1 MTDDPEKIA
10 KKARK
15 AAKKM
20 RKARE
25 ELRAAKAEMRAARHA
40 ERAERGDP
48 ERGPRPHRGNGPHIR
63 VETCDGVRE
72 FEIPEELR
80 RKGRDFA
87 RTVTGPLVRDLA
99 AAGLIAAG
107 AAMAAKAHRKK
118 DAAGA
123 DAANGAASDSDDAA
137 PDGEAPDVEAAAED
151 LSKSADELGQALNA
165 LANAALSKFFGP
177 KGAR

>member
-1 MTDDPEKIA
+1 VSDDPEKIA

-25 ELRAAKAEMRAARHA
+25 ELRAAKAEMRAAR
-40 ERAERGDP
+40 RNERGDDDC
-48 ERGPRPHRGNGPHIR
+48 GPRPHRGNGPHIR
-63 VETCDGVRE
+63 IEMDDGFKE

-80 RKGRDFA
+80 RKGREFA

-107 AAMAAKAHRKK
+107 AAMAAKASKK
-118 DAAGA
+118 KKEPEA
-123 DAANGAASDSDDAA
+123 DV
-137 PDGEAPDVEAAAED
+137 DGEAPDVEAAAD
-151 LSKSADELGQALNA
+151 DVSKSADELGQALNA
-165 LANAALSKFFGP
+165 LANAALGKFFGP
-177 KGAR
+177 KGFTTRH

>member
-20 RKARE
+20 RKARD
-25 ELRAAKAEMRAARHA
+25 ELRAAKAEMRAARRNA
-40 ERAERGDP
+40 RGGDDDSP
-48 ERGPRPHRGNGPHIR
+48 PRHRGNGPHIR
-63 VETCDGVRE
+63 IEMDDGFKE

-87 RTVTGPLVRDLA
+87 RTVTGPLMRDLA

-107 AAMAAKAHRKK
+107 AAMAAKAHKK
-118 DAAGA
+118 KREPEPEA
-123 DAANGAASDSDDAA
+123 
-137 PDGEAPDVEAAAED
+137 DGETPDVEAAAD
-151 LSKSADELGQALNA
+151 DVSKTADELGQALNA
-165 LANAALSKFFGP
+165 LANAALGKFFGP
-177 KGAR
+177 KGFTTRH

>member
-1 MTDDPEKIA
+1 MSDDPEKIA

-25 ELRAAKAEMRAARHA
+25 QMRAAKAEMRAARHEA
-40 ERAERGDP
+40 LGL
-48 ERGPRPHRGNGPHIR
+48 HRGNGPHIR
-63 VETCDGVRE
+63 IESCDGIEE

-80 RKGRDFA
+80 RKGREFA

-107 AAMAAKAHRKK
+107 AAIAAKARKK
-118 DAAGA
+118 KPDAEPEAG
-123 DAANGAASDSDDAA
+123 
-137 PDGEAPDVEAAAED
+137 ETPDVEAAAED
-151 LSKSADELGQALNA
+151 MSEKADELGQALNA
-165 LANAALSKFFGP
+165 LANAALAKFFGP
-177 KGAR
+177 KGFTTRH